1 MKVFPFQI
9 PKSPAENL
17 IVQIDRETGFYGKL
31 HQHEEIQI
39 SYIVQGRGK
48 LVVADSVHSYGIG
61 DFFVIGS
68 NMPHVFQSIE
78 METSHMISLFFSKR
92 SFGEDFFELPDL
104 AEIKSFFEQS
114 DVGFRLTESAAEIG
128 KLMLQFP
135 HLDKFSRFVKF
146 LELLRTLCHAE
157 KQSLAGFIYQKKIT
171 NDDGQRLRAIFD
183 YTMKNFH
190 KEITLKKIARLAYM
204 TPNAFCR
211 FFKQRTNKT
220 FFEFLI
226 EVRIAHACQLL
237 QEDSDLTIATIAETS
252 GFSSLSNFNR
262 KFKKLKTVTP
272 SQFVKKNRA
281 LKQV

>member
-17 IVQIDRETGFYGKL
+17 IVQIDQETGFYGKL

-39 SYIVQGRGK
+39 SHIVQGRGK

-68 NMPHVFQSIE
+68 NMPHVFQSVE
-78 METSHMISLFFSKR
+78 KEQSHMVSLFFSKR
-92 SFGEDFFELPDL
+92 SFGEDFFNLPDL
-104 AEIKSFFEQS
+104 VEIKSFFDHS
-114 DVGFRLTESAAEIG
+114 DVGFRLTERDPEIE
-128 KLMLQFP
+128 KLMLGFP
-135 HLDKFSRFVKF
+135 SLDKFSRFLKF
-146 LELLRTLCHAE
+146 LELLRTLCRAE
-157 KQSLAGFIYQKKIT
+157 RQSLAGFIYQKKIT
-171 NDDGQRLRAIFD
+171 NDDGERLRAIFE

-190 KEITLKKIARLAYM
+190 KEITLKKIAKLAFM

-237 QEDSDLTIATIAETS
+237 IEDSDLTVATIAEAS

-262 KFKKLKTVTP
+262 KFKKLKTATP
-272 SQFVKKNRA
+272 SQFVKKNRDF
-281 LKQV
+281 KQV